1 MSIQISIKA
10 TGLNLSANLR
20 DDSLAALIQLVQEN
34 RDESVASPSSLTDV
48 AAGIANTPIADAP
61 RPLTGHNNEQA
72 IKELLKDHGAA
83 ELLNRLK
90 WDSFPEKILL
100 LGAWYE
106 ARGGTTPW
114 RSSDMDETFKQAK
127 ESPPRN
133 FPRDIKNA
141 IKSGW
146 IHAETPRTYA
156 ITRSGWNRIGQAT
169 ENLER

>member
-106 ARGGTTPW
+106 ARGGANPW
-114 RSSDMDETFKQAK
+114 RRSELGETFNEAQENPAPDF
-127 ESPPRN
+127 PPELKK
-133 FPRDIKNA
+133 PLKHGQD
-141 IKSGW
+141 
-146 IHAETPRTYA
+146 TVRT
-156 ITRSGWNRIGQAT
+156 
-169 ENLER
+169 